1 MEALSTLLY
10 FLVTI
15 GILVSFHEFGH
26 YAAARLWVDAVITQ
40 PIPDCGCPWG
50 WKCPTTLRWSVRTT
64 QGCCRFNQGEPF
76 VFDFPIHGAATVVVR
91 QDDRLASGEILG
103 LDGR

>member
-26 YAAARLWVDAVITQ
+26 YAAARLWVDAVIDPADT
-40 PIPDCGCPWG
+40 
-50 WKCPTTLRWSVRTT
+50 
-64 QGCCRFNQGEPF
+64 
-76 VFDFPIHGAATVVVR
+76 
-91 QDDRLASGEILG
+91 RLWLSMG
-103 LDGR
+103 LEMSNNAPLERAYNPGVLQV